1 MCKAGPREHAG
12 PVHIRRAPKAHEVG
26 FTHGIIAFVA
36 DAFMLSGTRPDEGRP
51 GALDGRNPLCS
62 ILGSHPA
69 GVPVSHGLLSL
80 GGTQQRLLRQLLMSG
95 GGCTVEDLCLRLKI
109 THNAVRQHLT
119 ALIASHYVE
128 RVEAIAT
135 GGRPQ
140 LRYAI
145 TMNGRE
151 LFPRN
156 YGAIAG
162 ALLTRLESHLGNDA
176 VGELLVELGSAVA
189 ASQVPLPPTRDQE
202 SLVKAVADRLDSLG
216 YEAVPARQ
224 ASSGEWQVEAFRPWS
239 PDRRGLRSRGP
250 QAAARPSR
258 LSGRRSRR

>member
-1 MCKAGPREHAG
+1 M
-12 PVHIRRAPKAHEVG
+12 
-26 FTHGIIAFVA
+26 
-36 DAFMLSGTRPDEGRP
+36 
-51 GALDGRNPLCS
+51 
-62 ILGSHPA
+62 
-69 GVPVSHGLLSL
+69 SHGLLNL
-80 GGTQQRLLRQLLMSG
+80 GTTQQRLLRQLLMSG
-95 GGCTVEDLCLRLKI
+95 SGCTVEDLCLRLKI

-119 ALIASHYVE
+119 SLTVDRYVE

-145 TMNGRE
+145 TMAGRE

-162 ALLTRLESHLGNDA
+162 ALLTRLETHLGNNA

-189 ASQVPLPPTRDQE
+189 ESQLPLPPTQDE
-202 SLVKAVADRLDSLG
+202 EGLVKAVADRLDSLG

-224 ASSGEWQVEAFRPWS
+224 ASTGEWQVEAFNCVFHA
-239 PDRRGLRSRGP
+239 LAKQNP
-250 QAAARPSR
+250 QVCKFDLAYMEAI
-258 LSGRRSRR
+258 SGRKVALTACMLHGEHVCRFRIKPA